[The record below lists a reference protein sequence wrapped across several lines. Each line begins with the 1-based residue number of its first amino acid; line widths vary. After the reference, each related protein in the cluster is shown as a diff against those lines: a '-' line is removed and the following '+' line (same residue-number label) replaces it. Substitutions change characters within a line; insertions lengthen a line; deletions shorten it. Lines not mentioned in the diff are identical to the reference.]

1 MKLLAPLFTFLLLAS
16 ACGPQ
21 VRTARPTKVDLSQ
34 YQTYAYLPNAMVD
47 LEGVEPEDVN
57 QAVVDAVREQ
67 MERKGYTVDQDD
79 PDLLVL
85 LSVKRDTETE
95 TTTSPVYAGPA
106 SLGYARPGAMVGGYY
121 GDYYYR
127 GYGTYGT
134 NIVGYDTDTYRYKTG
149 TLILHLVD
157 RETHETVWKAVSETS
172 VYDGR
177 ILPGDVAALVDDMFA
192 EYPVKGSIAMR

>member
-1 MKLLAPLFTFLLLAS
+1 MKIFAPLLTLLVLLA

-21 VRTARPTKVDLSQ
+21 VRTARPTKVDLAK

-47 LEGVEPEDVN
+47 LEGVEPEEVN
-57 QAVVDAVREQ
+57 QAVVDAVRGQ
-67 MERKGYTVDQDD
+67 MDRKGYTVDQDD

-95 TTTSPVYAGPA
+95 TVTDPVYAGPA
-106 SLGYARPGAMVGGYY
+106 SLGYARPGARVGGYY
-121 GDYYYR
+121 GNYYYR
-127 GYGTYGT
+127 GYGTFGT

-149 TLILHLVD
+149 TLVLNLVD
-157 RETHETVWKAVSETS
+157 RETKATVWKAVSETS

-177 ILPGDVAALVDDMFA
+177 VLPGDIAALVDDMFA
-192 EYPVKGSIAMR
+192 EYPVKGTVAAR

>member
-1 MKLLAPLFTFLLLAS
+1 MKFLAPLLAFLLLAS

-21 VRTARPTKVDLSQ
+21 VRTARPTKVDLAK
-34 YQTYAYLPNAMVD
+34 YDTYAYLPNAMVD

-57 QAVVDAVREQ
+57 QAVVEAVRAE

-95 TTTSPVYAGPA
+95 TVTEPVYAGPA
-106 SLGYARPGAMVGGYY
+106 SLGYARPGAIAGGYY
-121 GDYYYR
+121 GNYYYR
-127 GYGTYGT
+127 GYNTYGT
-134 NIVGYDTDTYRYKTG
+134 DIVGYDTDTYQYKTG
-149 TLILHLVD
+149 TLVLHLVD
-157 RETHETVWKAVSETS
+157 RETKRTVWKAVSETS

-177 ILPGDVAALVDDMFA
+177 VLPGDVAALVDDMFA
-192 EYPVKGSIAMR
+192 EYPVEGTVAMR